1 MNTFFGDFHILDRY
15 HAKVMLRRSSFDL
28 TSNFSCREF
37 ID

>member
-1 MNTFFGDFHILDRY
+1 MNTFFWDFHILDRY

-28 TSNFSCREF
+28 TSKFSRRVF